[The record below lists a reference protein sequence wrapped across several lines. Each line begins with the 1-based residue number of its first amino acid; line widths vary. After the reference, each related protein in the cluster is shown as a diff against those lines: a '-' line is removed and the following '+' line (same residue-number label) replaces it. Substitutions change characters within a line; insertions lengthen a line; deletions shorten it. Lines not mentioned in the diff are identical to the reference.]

1 MNGLP
6 PNSELVM
13 AAYYFLADPKSGRER
28 QARAIELTVKG
39 PLHDRLQRAARNALA
54 ARPGDWPLVREA
66 LGEMIQVIR
75 RGVERR
81 QAAERE
87 RQPEFCLN

>member
-1 MNGLP
+1 
-6 PNSELVM
+6 
-13 AAYYFLADPKSGRER
+13 
-28 QARAIELTVKG
+28 
-39 PLHDRLQRAARNALA
+39 
-54 ARPGDWPLVREA
+54 
-66 LGEMIQVIR
+66 MIQVIR

>member
-1 MNGLP
+1 MTRLP
-6 PNSELVM
+6 PNSELVV
-13 AAYYFLADPKSGRER
+13 AAYYFLADPKAGRER
-28 QARAIELTVKG
+28 LARAVELAVES

-54 ARPGDWPLVREA
+54 TRPGDWPQVREA

-75 RGVERR
+75 RELEQR
-81 QAAERE
+81 QTAERE